1 MTTAYAL
8 LGHAVLRHDSTYTKA
23 GPQWAMEFRHGDAT
37 KAYFGRLL
45 VQLWGQT
52 LLQLA
57 KIENM
62 VGLLA
67 ARHLIAVLAELLE
80 ISTTV

>member
-1 MTTAYAL
+1 
-8 LGHAVLRHDSTYTKA
+8 
-23 GPQWAMEFRHGDAT
+23 MEFRHGDAT

-52 LLQLA
+52 LLQLV